1 MTFIIFLIIVGF
13 TNSAHSLVLNN
24 TVDEFEPMCNIS
36 LLRNKRAYT
45 EYTRWRPN
53 LQTTQEFIVK
63 VLDDDITTPKVNQ
76 IVAVNILPA
85 TKGTEKIIVGGVV
98 VPSPTTAVT
107 VEQQSEYT
115 RFVPP
120 TLMTITGGHKDLLLA
135 QAAVTS
141 GSKLPPYPPKVITQN
156 EPPYPQFKFGL
167 APQRDESPPASP
179 QFVARTPV
187 LIGRKYAAITP
198 VVFTQSTVTH
208 LTPPTKERLTFPGTG
223 IKPTRTSPLPDVI
236 MPSRTTLAENDLH
249 NFHNFEDEELQ
260 SNEMFMSRSTFS
272 PLVGPERTH
281 GENILSVREKIA
293 VDTSKFIELTTE
305 VRKMIE
311 KEKKTKLDNENEFES
326 SYGIVFYNDD
336 DKDNVRSGHPNYK
349 YKSGESVKQVNEDVI
364 STIVTN
370 KENIDDVPVLEES
383 EINTGSEADYEQDTL
398 GSNQTVVAEA
408 NFAKES
414 SKLFQ
419 EIRHNCSLL
428 RLRQL
433 NFNSPRTLA
442 EIVAQLKHWAENSP
456 IAKLIDITAGNYTVM
471 ENPIYMMIVDDPS
484 SGQIVTA
491 KLTVMVIAGIQ
502 GRDHHAVS
510 AALYVLYQLI
520 ERTEVH
526 SDLLTK
532 YRFWI
537 IPVFNPDGYDYSM
550 TFPQRREWTK
560 NLRQT
565 WDSSNAGRD
574 SCAIFGLRCSIKS
587 CYGVNL
593 DRNFEYQWI
602 PTEELRSE
610 HPCGELY
617 AGERQL
623 SEAETLALTRFLHS
637 QHVPLHTFIAFKEGD
652 VLGIMYPYS
661 HTKKARAFDH
671 VYRQRAS
678 RAASAAY
685 SISGRPYVAGQTSQ
699 FLPLYAGGIEDWID
713 GHLGIDN
720 TYTVMMFRPTD
731 SYNSKLVTER
741 VVHEAY
747 AAMDTLLLQNVEPI
761 LGPPLVT
768 LSKSKGSYHTLPFP
782 ISSVFCIS
790 ILLIVIDTQITIRT

>member
-1 MTFIIFLIIVGF
+1 
-13 TNSAHSLVLNN
+13 
-24 TVDEFEPMCNIS
+24 MCNIS
-36 LLRNKRAYT
+36 LLRDKRAYT

-53 LQTTQEFIVK
+53 LQTQEFIVK
-63 VLDDDITTPKVNQ
+63 VLDDEITTPKVNQ

-107 VEQQSEYT
+107 VEQESEYT

-120 TLMTITGGHKDLLLA
+120 TLMPVTRGHKDLFLA

-141 GSKLPPYPPKVITQN
+141 GSKIPLYPPKVINQN
-156 EPPYPQFKFGL
+156 EQPYPQFKFGL

-187 LIGRKYAAITP
+187 LLNRKYAPITP
-198 VVFTQSTVTH
+198 VVFTQKSTVTH
-208 LTPPTKERLTFPGTG
+208 LTPPTKEQLTFLGTRM
-223 IKPTRTSPLPDVI
+223 KPTRTSPLPDVI
-236 MPSRTTLAENDLH
+236 MPSRTTLSENDLH
-249 NFHNFEDEELQ
+249 DFRDFEDEELK
-260 SNEMFMSRSTFS
+260 SNEMFMSRSTFL
-272 PLVGPERTH
+272 PLVGPERTRV
-281 GENILSVREKIA
+281 ENIFSVREKIA
-293 VDTSKFIELTTE
+293 VDTTKFIELTTE
-305 VRKMIE
+305 LRKMFE
-311 KEKKTKLDNENEFES
+311 KEKKTKLDDENEFDS
-326 SYGIVFYNDD
+326 SYGIMFYNDD
-336 DKDNVRSGHPNYK
+336 DKENIKSAHPHYK
-349 YKSGESVKQVNEDVI
+349 DKSEQSIKQVNEDVI

-370 KENIDDVPVLEES
+370 KENIDDVPAEES
-383 EINTGSEADYEQDTL
+383 EINPGSESDYEQDTL
-398 GSNQTVVAEA
+398 APNQTVVAEA
-408 NFAKES
+408 AEES
-414 SKLFQ
+414 TKLFH
-419 EIRHNCSLL
+419 ETRHNCSLL

-456 IAKLIDITAGNYTVM
+456 IAKWVDITAGNYTVM
-471 ENPIYMMIVDDPS
+471 ENPIYMMKVDDPS

-491 KLTVMVIAGIQ
+491 KQTVMVIAGIQ

-520 ERTEVH
+520 ERTEGH
-526 SDLLTK
+526 SDLLSK

-560 NLRQT
+560 NLRQA
-565 WDSSNAGRD
+565 WDSSAGRD
-574 SCAIFGLRCSIKS
+574 SCAIFGLRCSIKP

-602 PTEELRSE
+602 PTEELRAE

-617 AGERQL
+617 AGARQL

-637 QHVPLHTFIAFKEGD
+637 QRVPLHTFIAFKEGD

-661 HTKKARAFDH
+661 HTKKARAFDQ

-713 GHLGIDN
+713 GHMGIDN

-747 AAMDTLLLQNVEPI
+747 AAMDTLLLQNIEPV
-761 LGPPLVT
+761 LGPALVT
-768 LSKSKGSYHTLPFP
+768 LSKSKGIHHTLPFP
-782 ISSVFCIS
+782 ISSVLYTS
-790 ILLIVIDTQITIRT
+790 MLIIIIGVQLTIRI